1 MSLSDPDEQ
10 IVRNRLRP
18 KDAATLILVRREGA
32 AEARVLM
39 GKRHANMV
47 FQPNKY
53 VFPGGRI
60 DPGDQRIVVGSDL
73 KPHVLAKLVVGATES
88 RARGLALAAVRETF
102 EETGILLGERSDKL
116 PRTRG
121 EAWRRFFAHGILPRL
136 DVFELIGRAI
146 TPPNRTR
153 RFDARFFMADASAIG
168 HSLEAFENDEL
179 LEPCWLTFA
188 EARALDLMS
197 VTRRMLD
204 EVEARLVDGPDAQRP
219 VPFFRFVRGQPGLAY
234 L

>member
-1 MSLSDPDEQ
+1 MSLSDPDEK
-10 IVRNRLRP
+10 IVINRLRP
-18 KDAATLILVRREGA
+18 KDAATLILVKRDGTQ
-32 AEARVLM
+32 ARVLM
-39 GKRHANMV
+39 GKRHANMA
-47 FQPNKY
+47 FQPNKF

-60 DPGDQRIVVGSDL
+60 DPGDQRISVTTDL
-73 KPHVLAKLVVGATES
+73 RPHVLEKLSVGITPK

-136 DVFELIGRAI
+136 DVFDLVGRAI

-153 RFDARFFMADASAIG
+153 RFDARFFMADASAIA
-168 HSLEAFENDEL
+168 HTLDTIDNDEL
-179 LEPCWLTFA
+179 LEPCWLTF
-188 EARALDLMS
+188 EDARALDLMS

-204 EVEARLVDGPDAQRP
+204 EVEARIGDGPDSSRP
-219 VPFFRFVRGQPGLAY
+219 VPFFRFVRGQPGIVY

>member
-1 MSLSDPDEQ
+1 MALIDSDEK
-10 IVRNRLRP
+10 IVPNRLRP
-18 KDAATLILVRREGA
+18 KDAATLILVKRETNA
-32 AEARVLM
+32 DPRVLM
-39 GKRHANMV
+39 GKRHANMA

-60 DPGDQRIVVGSDL
+60 DPGDQRISVATDL
-73 KPHVLAKLVVGATES
+73 KPRVLEKLSAGITPS

-102 EETGILLGERSDKL
+102 EETGILLGERSEKL
-116 PRTRG
+116 PRTRA

-136 DVFELIGRAI
+136 DVFDLVGRAI

-153 RFDARFFMADASAIG
+153 RFDARFFMAEASAIAHTLG
-168 HSLEAFENDEL
+168 VVENDEL
-179 LEPCWLTFA
+179 LEPCWLTFD

-204 EVEARLVDGPDAQRP
+204 EVEARLSDGPDSSRP
-219 VPFFRFVRGQPGLAY
+219 VPFFRFVRGQPGMVHL
-234 L
+234 

>member
-1 MSLSDPDEQ
+1 MSLSDPDEK
-10 IVRNRLRP
+10 IVQNRLRP
-18 KDAATLILVRREGA
+18 KDAATLILVRRESGPP
-32 AEARVLM
+32 RVLM

-47 FQPNKY
+47 FQPNKF

-60 DPGDQRIVVGSDL
+60 DPGDQRIKVEVDL
-73 KPHVLAKLVVGATES
+73 KPHVLEKLTNGSTIS

-102 EETGILLGERSDKL
+102 EETGILLGERNQKL
-116 PRTRG
+116 PRTRAR
-121 EAWRRFFAHGILPRL
+121 AWQRFFAHGILPRL

-153 RFDARFFMADASAIG
+153 RFDARFFMADASAIA
-168 HSLEAFENDEL
+168 HTLETVENDEL
-179 LEPCWLTFA
+179 LEPCWLTLE

-204 EVEARLVDGPDAQRP
+204 EVEARVSDGPDSSRP
-219 VPFFRFVRGQPGLAY
+219 VPFFRFVRGQPGLAF

>member
-10 IVRNRLRP
+10 IVCSRLRP
-18 KDAATLILVRREGA
+18 KDAATLILVRREAGA
-32 AEARVLM
+32 APRVLM

-47 FQPNKY
+47 FQPNKF
-53 VFPGGRI
+53 VFQGGRI
-60 DPGDQRIVVGSDL
+60 DPGDQRIRLETDL
-73 KPHVLAKLVVGATES
+73 KPDVLRKLSVGTTPS

-102 EETGILLGERSDKL
+102 EETGILLGEPSQKL
-116 PRTRG
+116 PRTRAKG
-121 EAWRRFFAHGILPRL
+121 WQHFFTHGILPRL
-136 DVFELIGRAI
+136 DVFDLVGRAI

-153 RFDARFFMADASAIG
+153 RFDARFFMADANAIA
-168 HSLEAFENDEL
+168 HTLDAIDNDEL
-179 LEPCWLTFA
+179 LEPCWLTFE

-204 EVEARLVDGPDAQRP
+204 EVEARLGEGPDSQRP
-219 VPFFRFVRGQPGLAY
+219 VPFFRFVRGQPGLVF